1 MLRAGLLHLDLIT
14 FGTEPDGTLAAN
26 VCVYSPI
33 GTESAPIIQFYASM
47 GLEQQ
52 AKRALNY
59 FLDTQQPDGNIEN
72 YNGYTVETGAALWS
86 VGEYFRYTRD
96 RAWIEQIRPKLLK
109 ACDYLMRWRAKS
121 FDEKLRGK
129 GYGMI
134 DGKVADP
141 EDPFHQFMLNGYGY
155 LGLSRM
161 AETLGA
167 IDPACGDSLRREAE
181 AWRQDIRE
189 SFFQSL
195 AQSPV
200 VPLGDGTRCH
210 PAAPWAAAPGPR
222 LLFLKNE
229 KFRSHGTFTVPDGL
243 LGPMYLVF
251 CEVIEP
257 DEPAARML
265 LDYHSELMFQENSA
279 FSQPYYSRHNW
290 YQAKTDMVKPFL
302 STYYHT
308 VAPHADRQTYTFWEH
323 MYKLSAHKTHEEANF
338 LMETRWMLYMEDAD
352 TLHLF
357 RVAPRAWFADGE
369 RIDLEGVRSYFGRI
383 DARVRSH
390 VGEGY
395 IEATV
400 TCDPER
406 KPSRL
411 AVRLPHP
418 QSKKPVRITG
428 GRYAEPTG
436 SVLID
441 DFDGE
446 ASIRL
451 EY

>member
-1 MLRAGLLHLDLIT
+1 M
-14 FGTEPDGTLAAN
+14 
-26 VCVYSPI
+26 
-33 GTESAPIIQFYASM
+33 
-47 GLEQQ
+47 
-52 AKRALNY
+52 
-59 FLDTQQPDGNIEN
+59 
-72 YNGYTVETGAALWS
+72 TGCL
-86 VGEYFRYTRD
+86 FT
-96 RAWIEQIRPKLLK
+96 
-109 ACDYLMRWRAKS
+109 
-121 FDEKLRGK
+121 
-129 GYGMI
+129 
-134 DGKVADP
+134 
-141 EDPFHQFMLNGYGY
+141 H
-155 LGLSRM
+155 
-161 AETLGA
+161 ETLGA

-200 VPLGDGTRCH
+200 VPLGDGTWC
-210 PAAPWAAAPGPR
+210 PTAAPWAEAPGPR
-222 LLFLKNE
+222 LLFLKTE

-428 GRYAEPTG
+428 GRYDETTE

>member
-26 VCVYSPI
+26 VGVYSPI

-181 AWRQDIRE
+181 AWREDIRE
-189 SFFQSL
+189 SFFRSL

-200 VPLGDGTRCH
+200 VPLGDGTWC
-210 PAAPWAAAPGPR
+210 PTAAPWAEAPGPR
-222 LLFLKNE
+222 LLFLQSE

-257 DEPAARML
+257 GEPAARML

-290 YQAKTDMVKPFL
+290 YQAKTGMVKPFL

-418 QSKKPVRITG
+418 QGKKPVRVTG
-428 GRYAEPTG
+428 GRYDEATE

-441 DFDGE
+441 DFGGK